1 MVRCTIWLLG
11 DDAGAG
17 SGSIRP
23 PSFPSRR
30 QAPQPGASTMFP
42 SIEDLMKAQADAFKA
57 SNTVATTAFEGARKL
72 LELNVQA
79 AKAGME
85 ESNAQLKA
93 LMAAKDVKA
102 LNDMLT
108 DLFTQFSKPDSSK
121 AIAYVK
127 QVYDITS
134 ATGNEVTA
142 LIDKQVSTSQKQLLE
157 SVDTLA
163 KNAPSG
169 AEGAVNALR
178 QSVVTA
184 NAAYE
189 QVNVATKQLLEM
201 IEANFAGATKAAT
214 GRKK

>member
-1 MVRCTIWLLG
+1 
-11 DDAGAG
+11 
-17 SGSIRP
+17 
-23 PSFPSRR
+23 
-30 QAPQPGASTMFP
+30 MFP

-57 SNTVATTAFEGARKL
+57 SNTVATTAFEGAKKL

-93 LMAAKDVKA
+93 LLAAKDVKT

-108 DLFTQFSKPDSSK
+108 DLFTQFSKPDPGK

-134 ATGNEVTA
+134 STGNEVAA
-142 LIDKQVSTSQKQLLE
+142 LIDKQVSASQKQLLE

-163 KNAPSG
+163 KNAPPG
-169 AEGAVNALR
+169 AEGAVNAVR

-184 NAAYE
+184 NAAYD
-189 QVNVATKQLLEM
+189 QVNVATKQLLDM
-201 IEANFAGATKAAT
+201 IEANFAGAGKAAAT
-214 GRKK
+214 KKK

>member
-1 MVRCTIWLLG
+1 
-11 DDAGAG
+11 
-17 SGSIRP
+17 
-23 PSFPSRR
+23 
-30 QAPQPGASTMFP
+30 MFP
-42 SIEDLMKAQADAFKA
+42 SIEELVKAQSEAFKA
-57 SNTVATTAFEGARKL
+57 SNTVATKAFDGAKKL

-108 DLFTQFSKPDSSK
+108 DLFTQYSKPDTSK
-121 AIAYVK
+121 AVAYVK
-127 QVYDITS
+127 QVYDIST
-134 ATGNEVTA
+134 ATGSEVTA
-142 LIDKQVSTSQKQLLE
+142 LIEKQVSASQKQLLD

-163 KNAPSG
+163 KNAPAGS
-169 AEGAVNALR
+169 EGAVNALR

-189 QVNVATKQLLEM
+189 QVTVATKQVLDL
-201 IEANFAGATKAAT
+201 IEANFSGATKAAA
-214 GRKK
+214 GKKK